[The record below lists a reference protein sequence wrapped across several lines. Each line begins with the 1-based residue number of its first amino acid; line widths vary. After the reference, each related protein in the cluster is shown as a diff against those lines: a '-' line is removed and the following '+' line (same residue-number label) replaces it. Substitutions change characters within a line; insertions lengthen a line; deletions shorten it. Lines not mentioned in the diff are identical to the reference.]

1 MKMTQTPL
9 TRLLIAAVVVVSL
22 AVGFLVGRL
31 SPSPAPAPAAAA
43 SDGNKTE
50 TKVLYWYDPMNPGQ
64 RFDRPGKSP
73 FMDMDLVPRYANEA
87 EEEDGVR
94 ISSRQQQ
101 NLGVRTAPVT
111 RRSLS
116 APLTAYGTVA
126 ADARDI
132 IAIPARGD
140 GLIEKLY
147 VSAPQQFVTEGS
159 PLAQLWI
166 PGWTAAQQEYL
177 AVRRLGDPALTAAAR
192 QRLRLKLIPEAVI
205 RDVDRSG
212 EPQTRITLRAP
223 HDGYATPQAI
233 RAGSSVSATQTL
245 FDLTKL
251 DRVWIIVDYPER
263 EAGAL
268 AVGSRVG
275 AAAAGWPG

>member
-147 VSAPQQFVTEGS
+147 VSAPQ
-159 PLAQLWI
+159 
-166 PGWTAAQQEYL
+166 
-177 AVRRLGDPALTAAAR
+177 
-192 QRLRLKLIPEAVI
+192 
-205 RDVDRSG
+205 
-212 EPQTRITLRAP
+212 
-223 HDGYATPQAI
+223 
-233 RAGSSVSATQTL
+233 
-245 FDLTKL
+245 
-251 DRVWIIVDYPER
+251 
-263 EAGAL
+263 
-268 AVGSRVG
+268 
-275 AAAAGWPG
+275 